1 MKHRFKTNMYVKNTV
16 ILKLKTNT
24 FGEVSSSFGH
34 NRSHELR
41 NRSGDRT
48 FGVKIRGENLT

>member
-1 MKHRFKTNMYVKNTV
+1 MHVKNTV

-24 FGEVSSSFGH
+24 FGEVSSSFGR

-48 FGVKIRGENLT
+48 FGIKIRGENLT